1 MGLVSSWPPCFPSAH
16 SEPVPHALHG
26 AARASLA
33 HGGQEPPGGCG
44 QDALQALRREVCGQP
59 RPPLL
64 ICRCHREPPAGGS
77 CCADKV
83 EGQPVQ
89 SATMR
94 RHDSATSW
102 ARVRAGGRGARE
114 SPSSVRSLRAVP
126 VPTGF
131 ALPTR
136 PPCARSVLHPMA
148 QPQPQ
153 PQPAAAARR
162 RASMSSSPAC
172 SSALPPSLALSC
184 PAPCG
189 LGLVRTCTPR
199 WWAGGRRVAY
209 ALHMQYM
216 CCATPPAIGVCTAH
230 MLHMQCMCVC
240 GVQGGTRPVKGISDL
255 PMMSPYAGTM
265 IWTYVCV

>member
-1 MGLVSSWPPCFPSAH
+1 MRTKWRGSLCKAPQCAATIRQLVGQESGRVA
-16 SEPVPHALHG
+16 G
-26 AARASLA
+26 ARANL
-33 HGGQEPPGGCG
+33 P
-44 QDALQALRREVCGQP
+44 RVCGP
-59 RPPLL
+59 CVLCP
-64 ICRCHREPPAGGS
+64 CRRASRCPPAHLAPAPCS
-77 CCADKV
+77 IRWR
-83 EGQPVQ
+83 
-89 SATMR
+89 SRSRSRSR
-94 RHDSATSW
+94 R
-102 ARVRAGGRGARE
+102 
-114 SPSSVRSLRAVP
+114 
-126 VPTGF
+126 
-131 ALPTR
+131 
-136 PPCARSVLHPMA
+136 
-148 QPQPQ
+148 
-153 PQPAAAARR
+153 RR
-162 RASMSSSPAC
+162 RAGVPRCPAAPRAARPC
-172 SSALPPSLALSC
+172 HPLLALSC

>member
-89 SATMR
+89 SATLR

-102 ARVRAGGRGARE
+102 ARVQAGGRGTRE

-148 QPQPQ
+148 QPHPQ
-153 PQPAAAARR
+153 PPAARR
-162 RASMSSSPAC
+162 RASISSSPAC
-172 SSALPPSLALSC
+172 SSALLPSSRSFLPGSLRFGFGAHVH
-184 PAPCG
+184 APM
-189 LGLVRTCTPR
+189 V
-199 WWAGGRRVAY
+199 GGWSACCICIAYAIYVLCYATRHRGVHSTYVAY
-209 ALHMQYM
+209 AMH
-216 CCATPPAIGVCTAH
+216 
-230 MLHMQCMCVC
+230 
-240 GVQGGTRPVKGISDL
+240 
-255 PMMSPYAGTM
+255 
-265 IWTYVCV
+265 VCV